1 MRGFCLICL
10 SLLAS
15 VFVGAQN
22 SPQLITEAATY
33 YTITYYQV
41 NGVKDGKY
49 TETYMQTG
57 KIKTDGLYEKG
68 LKEGVWKYFDI
79 SGNITQ
85 AESYRK
91 DKRNG
96 TLTTYFQNK
105 ILATDTYL
113 NGEKN
118 GISKKFTSGGLLE
131 EKSTYRN
138 NVLLSRYTYYPNGKI
153 KSEEIIPRE
162 KNKIY
167 FHKQY
172 YESGEKHV
180 VSTMKNGECTKS
192 ISYHKNGRVESISEI
207 VDGQLTMT
215 KKYAADGAVLSTGC
229 GC

>member
-1 MRGFCLICL
+1 MKGFCLICL

-22 SPQLITEAATY
+22 SPQLITEEATY
-33 YTITYYQV
+33 YIITYYQV
-41 NGVKDGKY
+41 NGIKDGKY
-49 TETYMQTG
+49 TETYIQT
-57 KIKTDGLYEKG
+57 KEIKTDGLYEKG

-79 SGNITQ
+79 SGSISK

-91 DKRNG
+91 DKLNG
-96 TLTTYFQNK
+96 TLTTYLQNK
-105 ILATDTYL
+105 IWATDTYL

-118 GISKKFTSGGLLE
+118 GISQKFTPDGLLE

-138 NVLLSRYTYYPNGKI
+138 NVLLSRYTYYPSGKI
-153 KSEEIIPRE
+153 RSEEIISSE

-172 YESGEKHV
+172 YESGAKQII
-180 VSTMKNGECTKS
+180 STMKNRECIKS
-192 ISYHKNGRVESISEI
+192 VSYHKNGRVESISEI
-207 VDGQLTMT
+207 VDGQLKMT
-215 KKYAADGAVLSTGC
+215 KKYDSDGNELSVGC